1 MGISPPLA
9 GIMLYKYCISHLL
22 TAKKNT
28 LPLSFPRYQ
37 VGRYHFIIKNTGK
50 K

>member
-22 TAKKNT
+22 TAKKK
-28 LPLSFPRYQ
+28 SSRYPSP
-37 VGRYHFIIKNTGK
+37 GIR
-50 K
+50 